1 MGKIWA
7 REMLLIVAAVALYCP
22 VGIAGADPVDE
33 QDATYRAHV
42 QAALVAYEAG
52 DLAQA
57 RTNFVAA
64 YARYPNARALRG
76 LGTVELE
83 QRDHVAAATHL
94 EQALASTEL
103 PLIGPL
109 REETESALAEA
120 NQHVGRVLVL
130 SSPADAALRLDDRP
144 ISHDTAVV
152 LAPGVYKLELSAAG
166 YHSESRQLMVS
177 ASQSQLIQWPLMRVS
192 APADPVSFA
201 PTTAPLALAP
211 TGGPSAQASGEL
223 RQWILIGSGA
233 AMLAGGVA
241 LLAVGIHDYRQLS
254 DANAGESYREWQDT
268 RDRYPKL
275 QGVGGALMGVGA
287 TAMASG
293 IWWRVRGGG
302 ERAVRVSVTPESV
315 LLNARF

>member
-7 REMLLIVAAVALYCP
+7 REMPLIVVVVALYWA
-22 VGIAGADPVDE
+22 VGVASADPVDE

-57 RTNFVAA
+57 RTYFVAA

-130 SSPADAALRLDDRP
+130 SSPADATLRLNDRQVP
-144 ISHDTAVV
+144 HDTAVV

-166 YHSESRQLMVS
+166 YHGESRQLMVS

-192 APADPVSFA
+192 ASADPVSLA
-201 PTTAPLALAP
+201 PTSAQLAIAP
-211 TGGPSAQASGEL
+211 TGGPPAHGSSEL

-241 LLAVGIHDYRQLS
+241 LLAVGIHDYRQLG
-254 DANAGESYREWQDT
+254 DAEAGDSYRQWQDT
-268 RDRYPKL
+268 RERYPKL

-293 IWWRVRGGG
+293 IWWRMRGSG
-302 ERAVRVSVTPESV
+302 ERGVRVSVTPESV
-315 LLNARF
+315 HLHARF